1 MVEFISQIA
10 AFLENLVLTVGYPG
24 IFVVLLAE
32 NIFTPIPSEPFLAL
46 AGILS
51 ARGEMQF
58 WAAWFVST
66 IGAVAGSLILYVVGH
81 WGGEPLARML
91 IRRFGR
97 YVGISEAGLERGR
110 ELFNQY
116 GAAFVF
122 FGRWVPVSRPAVS
135 VIAGIT
141 RLSLSV
147 FVLFTALSSALA
159 NLIWIAAG
167 YVLGENWQTFIEGI
181 SRFES
186 ALVVMGVVGLL
197 MVVGWGVLKWTRFCG
212 R

>member
-1 MVEFISQIA
+1 V
-10 AFLENLVLTVGYPG
+10 LV
-24 IFVVLLAE
+24 AE

-58 WAAWFVST
+58 GAAWFVST

-81 WGGEPLARML
+81 WGGEPLARLL
-91 IRRFGR
+91 IRWFGR

-122 FGRWVPVSRPAVS
+122 FGRWIPVSRPAVS
-135 VIAGIT
+135 VIAGMT
-141 RLSLSV
+141 RLSLPL

-159 NLIWIAAG
+159 NLIWIGAG
-167 YVLGENWQTFIEGI
+167 YALGENWQIFIEGI

-186 ALVVMGVVGLL
+186 ALVVIGVVGLL
-197 MVVGWGVLKWTRFCG
+197 AVVGWGAWRWRCVA
-212 R
+212 

>member
-1 MVEFISQIA
+1 MGELISQIA

-24 IFVVLLAE
+24 IFAVLLVE

-66 IGAVAGSLILYVVGH
+66 IGAVVGSLILYAVGH
-81 WGGEPLARML
+81 WGGEPLARTL
-91 IRRFGR
+91 IRRVGR
-97 YVGISEAGLERGR
+97 YVGITEPGLERGR
-110 ELFNQY
+110 ELFNRY

-122 FGRWVPVSRPAVS
+122 FGRWIPVSRPAVS
-135 VIAGIT
+135 VIAGMT
-141 RLSLSV
+141 RLSLPV
-147 FVLFTALSSALA
+147 FMLFTALSSALA
-159 NLIWIAAG
+159 NVIWIGAG
-167 YVLGENWQTFIEGI
+167 YVLGENWQTVISGI

-186 ALVVMGVVGLL
+186 ALMVMGVVGLL
-197 MVVGWGVLKWTRFCG
+197 MVVGWGAWRWRRVV
-212 R
+212 